1 MNSTPRIAALTAT
14 AAVAAGVAT
23 GAQGASWK
31 GPTYP
36 AKAISSNLALAV
48 APNGRATV
56 LFQGPKRSIAAISR
70 TGPTARWSK
79 TAQPWLAAEQAGVKG
94 PLAAAFAGSRLAVV
108 WSGTTGTLRSVAGS
122 QGRATSRVRSA
133 KVRPPVGAIGLQ
145 GGSASTLQYGL
156 WSPAGQ
162 AVGAMTPGALPAALP
177 SAANSPPAGT
187 NVLHQ
192 AVDGAGNW
200 TALVLMAPTQLGVMT
215 RPAGGAWGAPV
226 ALPTPLKTA
235 VGAPLLPAV
244 AAGTATDLAVD
255 AGGDAAIAFVTGAN
269 PTTGALDPA
278 GTGFTLAVV
287 QRQGATGAFG
297 AAQAVGNTQPPYF
310 GGFGAAPP
318 VGVAISPAAVV
329 AAWGTG
335 LGSPDV
341 GGGVGIL
348 SSIAAPG
355 QPFPPAT
362 LTVIGSTENW
372 NPDGLQAAVTPSGM
386 GAVMMWGDG
395 AQGDAQDL
403 GVTTSLGPGQ
413 PWSKEFS
420 LAGRKTGEQGYPG
433 ATIMPFNT
441 GFVAAWSAG
450 VQAEAGD
457 NATYYVGVASFM

>member
-1 MNSTPRIAALTAT
+1 
-14 AAVAAGVAT
+14 V
-23 GAQGASWK
+23 
-31 GPTYP
+31 YP

-48 APNGRATV
+48 APNGTATV
-56 LFQGPKRSIAAISR
+56 LFQGPTRSIAAISR
-70 TGPTARWSK
+70 TGPTARWSR
-79 TAQPWLAAEQAGVKG
+79 TARPWLAPGQAGVRG
-94 PLAAAFAGSRLAVV
+94 PLAAAFAGRRLAAV
-108 WSGTTGTLRSVAGS
+108 WSGAAGTVRSVAGS
-122 QGRATSRVRSA
+122 QGRAISRVRSTRA
-133 KVRPPVGAIGLQ
+133 RPPVRAIELV
-145 GGSASTLQYGL
+145 GGPTSTLQYGL

-162 AVGAMTPGALPAALP
+162 AVGSITAGARPARLP

-192 AVDGAGNW
+192 AVDRAGNW

-215 RPAGGAWGAPV
+215 RPKGGAWGSPV
-226 ALPTPLKTA
+226 PLPTPLKTA
-235 VGAPLLPAV
+235 VGPPLLPPM

-255 AGGDAAIAFVTGAN
+255 AAGNAAIAFVTGAN

-297 AAQAVGNTQPPYF
+297 AAQAVGNTQPQYF
-310 GGFGAAPP
+310 GGFGSAPP

-329 AAWGTG
+329 AAWGAG
-335 LGSPDV
+335 IGDPAV

-372 NPDGLQAAVTPSGM
+372 SPDGLQAAVTPNGM

-433 ATIMPFNT
+433 ATIVPFNR

-450 VQAEAGD
+450 VPAEAGD
-457 NATYYVGVASFM
+457 NPTYHVGVASFM

>member
-1 MNSTPRIAALTAT
+1 MHRIPRIAAL
-14 AAVAAGVAT
+14 AAIAAAAAGGTTA
-23 GAQGASWK
+23 AQGASWK

-36 AKAISSNLALAV
+36 AKATSNNLALAV
-48 APNGRATV
+48 APTGRATV

-79 TAQPWLAAEQAGVKG
+79 TAQQWLPPAQAGVKG
-94 PLAAAFAGSRLAVV
+94 PLAAAFAGSRLAAV
-108 WSGTTGTLRSVAGS
+108 WSGTGGTLRSVAGS
-122 QGRATSRVRSA
+122 GERATSRVRSA
-133 KVRPPVGAIGLQ
+133 KVRPPVGAIELV
-145 GGSASTLQYGL
+145 GGSTSTLQYGL

-162 AVGAMTPGALPAALP
+162 AVGSIAPGALPAALP
-177 SAANSPPAGT
+177 SATNSPPTGT

-226 ALPTPLKTA
+226 ALSTPLKT
-235 VGAPLLPAV
+235 GFSSSLIPAV
-244 AAGTATDLAVD
+244 AAGTVTDLAVD
-255 AGGDAAIAFVTGAN
+255 ASGNAAIAFVTGAN
-269 PTTGALDPA
+269 PTTGALDPT

-287 QRQGATGAFG
+287 QRQGATSTFG
-297 AAQAVGNTQPPYF
+297 AAQPVGNTQPMYF
-310 GGFGAAPP
+310 GGFGTVPP
-318 VGVAISPAAVV
+318 VAVAISPAAVV
-329 AAWGTG
+329 AAWGAG
-335 LGSPDV
+335 LGDPYV
-341 GGGVGIL
+341 GGGAGIL

-362 LTVIGSTENW
+362 LTTIGSTENW
-372 NPDGLQAAVTPSGM
+372 NPDGLQAAVTPGGM

-395 AQGDAQDL
+395 SQGESQDL

-420 LAGRKTGEQGYPG
+420 LAGRNTGEQGYPG
-433 ATIMPFNT
+433 ATIVPFNT

-450 VQAEAGD
+450 IQAEAGD